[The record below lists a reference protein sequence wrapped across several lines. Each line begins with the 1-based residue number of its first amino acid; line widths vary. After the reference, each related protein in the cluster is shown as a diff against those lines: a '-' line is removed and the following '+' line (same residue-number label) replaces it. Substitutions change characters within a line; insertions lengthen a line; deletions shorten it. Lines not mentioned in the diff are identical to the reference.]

1 MEKNS
6 MKIINCNVLFSIFL
20 LFSYFYLGMA
30 WAGGTLFSDDFE
42 GDTVGQPASLWELAG
57 GAPGKGAKVVKDPL
71 DPNNKVIF
79 VNGPKWVGD
88 LPEGAWAPKDKSY
101 LKWTD
106 YTFEGDFMV
115 DDPSKLFAFNYR
127 AKDYDNMMHYNVR
140 RWDKGIV
147 GVYTRE
153 NAQWTGAVKEI
164 QHPTKHKV
172 WYTAQVDVKGHNH
185 TFKIK
190 EAKDKTDFAKIDPLI
205 EEEIKDT
212 KLDSGTI
219 QVMCYG
225 FADNIIVYVDFKD
238 VEAKNKLTTTWAQIR
253 RVN

>member
-1 MEKNS
+1 

-20 LFSYFYLGMA
+20 LFSYFYIGLA
-30 WAGGTLFSDDFE
+30 WADGTLFSDDFE

-79 VNGPKWVGD
+79 VNSPKWVGD
-88 LPEGAWAPKDKSY
+88 LPEGAWVPKDKSY

-140 RWDKGIV
+140 RWDIRYCWRVYARKG
-147 GVYTRE
+147 GMDWSYQR
-153 NAQWTGAVKEI
+153 N
-164 QHPTKHKV
+164 
-172 WYTAQVDVKGHNH
+172 
-185 TFKIK
+185 
-190 EAKDKTDFAKIDPLI
+190 
-205 EEEIKDT
+205 
-212 KLDSGTI
+212 
-219 QVMCYG
+219 
-225 FADNIIVYVDFKD
+225 
-238 VEAKNKLTTTWAQIR
+238 TTSNQTQGLVHSAS
-253 RVN
+253 